1 MKKWKIGEKR
11 RKLSKKR
18 ETRIKF
24 YKRVQN
30 KKIVINILYIL
41 FVLCVVFNV
50 IYFVN
55 TTIKEIDYFNLFGIS
70 LFSMETN
77 LMEPEILENSLIITK
92 KYGKNDSIEVNDKIA
107 YSINEKVRINEVV
120 SIETIDGKV
129 IYHTKSNQNYNVDA
143 EGIFQNQVIGKVE
156 MVIPNL
162 GIGLEI
168 LQSKIMTLGIV
179 VHIIMRLL
187 VVHNFCLLLLLLS
200 RPNRVSKASEF
211 INCSCFSVI
220 SISMPSLLF
229 YAYIYFKWFC
239 LP

>member
-1 MKKWKIGEKR
+1 M
-11 RKLSKKR
+11 SKKR

-41 FVLCVVFNV
+41 FILCVVFNV

-179 VHIIMRLL
+179 VILTVLYMYNKKVYKNKLRRKIRLY
-187 VVHNFCLLLLLLS
+187 NKMQ
-200 RPNRVSKASEF
+200 NDK
-211 INCSCFSVI
+211 N
-220 SISMPSLLF
+220 
-229 YAYIYFKWFC
+229 
-239 LP
+239 

>member
-1 MKKWKIGEKR
+1 M
-11 RKLSKKR
+11 SKKR

-179 VHIIMRLL
+179 VILTVLYMYNKKVYKNKLRRKIRLY
-187 VVHNFCLLLLLLS
+187 NKMQ
-200 RPNRVSKASEF
+200 NDK
-211 INCSCFSVI
+211 N
-220 SISMPSLLF
+220 
-229 YAYIYFKWFC
+229 
-239 LP
+239 

>member
-1 MKKWKIGEKR
+1 M
-11 RKLSKKR
+11 SKKR

-30 KKIVINILYIL
+30 KKIVINILYTL

-179 VHIIMRLL
+179 VILTVLYMYNKKVYKNKLRRKIRLY
-187 VVHNFCLLLLLLS
+187 NKMQ
-200 RPNRVSKASEF
+200 NDK
-211 INCSCFSVI
+211 N
-220 SISMPSLLF
+220 
-229 YAYIYFKWFC
+229 
-239 LP
+239 

>member
-1 MKKWKIGEKR
+1 M
-11 RKLSKKR
+11 SKKR

-129 IYHTKSNQNYNVDA
+129 IYHTKSNSQMGTKLTQKTNQITTYLLREKYPLQWRKFVLGLIRCYKVLLIDGLFLSDERRRRTNCSDSSRIWIWR
-143 EGIFQNQVIGKVE
+143 EGI
-156 MVIPNL
+156 
-162 GIGLEI
+162 
-168 LQSKIMTLGIV
+168 S
-179 VHIIMRLL
+179 
-187 VVHNFCLLLLLLS
+187 
-200 RPNRVSKASEF
+200 
-211 INCSCFSVI
+211 
-220 SISMPSLLF
+220 
-229 YAYIYFKWFC
+229 
-239 LP
+239 